1 MSRKSINI
9 AILTA
14 MLLFTVA
21 AQAALASFTGSS
33 DDRINK
39 FSLKNLK
46 KYSKSYSLTGLRP
59 NALRFSGSEDLDIQ
73 NTSGG
78 LEVNSMIRLE
88 RGNTT
93 YVFPYKYKVKSPK
106 FKTPSPT
113 N

>member
-21 AQAALASFTGSS
+21 QAAFASFTGSS

-73 NTSGG
+73 NTNGG